1 VNEGEEVEEEGG
13 RGTQTERIASEWGYQ
28 RTRREGRGNQK
39 QTGIQ
44 GEERSDL
51 SAFHGQLE
59 AHYYINFVSLSS
71 PCLMLQHSPPAHG
84 RALPDFAVRSIHFLP
99 R

>member
-1 VNEGEEVEEEGG
+1 MKGRRGSERRGGSERGG
-13 RGTQTERIASEWGYQ
+13 RGTERIVSEWGDQ

-51 SAFHGQLE
+51 TAFHGQLE
-59 AHYYINFVSLSS
+59 AHFYINFVSLSS
-71 PCLMLQHSPPAHG
+71 PCLIL
-84 RALPDFAVRSIHFLP
+84 
-99 R
+99 